1 MSRLG
6 ISTCKEIVKIG
17 WHKFQERERRE
28 KKRPRRRSKTLIM
41 TPPTPLK
48 KMLIKRIQRYQ
59 RRLLTVTE
67 VSHTLHLKKNCLP
80 CMAH

>member
-28 KKRPRRRSKTLIM
+28 KKDLEGVVKL
-41 TPPTPLK
+41 
-48 KMLIKRIQRYQ
+48 
-59 RRLLTVTE
+59 
-67 VSHTLHLKKNCLP
+67 
-80 CMAH
+80 